1 MPTLLANKYKI
12 NSVLT
17 KENIK
22 REAYFEKKFNGVN
35 IRKLMDRS
43 DTIKANIKPILKADN
58 KGNLSE
64 ADIDA
69 TCAKYQ
75 ALLDKADAALKGL
88 ATPFPSPDQME
99 NTKKDIK
106 QSVELAKE
114 MGLSTTPK
122 WHVVAVH
129 CFPQHERLV
138 KEGWGFI
145 LDESFIDREVS
156 SGRGSACTSIARTTD
171 VPVETGRR
179 WRIGAPGR

>member
-122 WHVVAVH
+122 WHVFAVH

-156 SGRGSACTSIARTTD
+156 SGRGSA
-171 VPVETGRR
+171 
-179 WRIGAPGR
+179 